1 MASFSPSCCSAAK
14 NKAPPL
20 PSCRGAP
27 DCCSA
32 GLQTPFSQPLASQ
45 KHSELSAR
53 PSVPLL
59 ILLMQE
65 VLFKATFAG
74 GLRAW
79 MALNSA
85 GVCLLIKKKKQH
97 HPQLCK
103 FILVCCI
110 CSARTSFCFLCEQT
124 TLCTIFT
131 QLLFSL
137 HRLCSVGDVEGTD
150 FILWPNA
157 GG

>member
-20 PSCRGAP
+20 PSCHGAP

-32 GLQTPFSQPLASQ
+32 GLQTPLSQPLVSQ

-74 GLRAW
+74 GLHARR
-79 MALNSA
+79 ALNSA
-85 GVCLLIKKKKQH
+85 GVCLLIKKKERTPTATLCLLHLQHQDFVLFFCASKQH
-97 HPQLCK
+97 FVEHLHSCFPFYIVSAQWVMMRRRTLFCGQM
-103 FILVCCI
+103 LV
-110 CSARTSFCFLCEQT
+110 
-124 TLCTIFT
+124 
-131 QLLFSL
+131 
-137 HRLCSVGDVEGTD
+137 GK
-150 FILWPNA
+150 W
-157 GG
+157 